1 MKRVKRGLVDFLLQ
15 RTNKGK
21 KNILFDC
28 PIGSP
33 IMGKQW
39 PILQF
44 QVETRLELTLF

>member
-1 MKRVKRGLVDFLLQ
+1 MDLSIFCFKEQTKVK
-15 RTNKGK
+15 K
-21 KNILFDC
+21 KNTPFDC